1 MAENNFK
8 LVAWIHKNGKNWRRE
23 ALDQPEFIGEGLD
36 TLETAREAAED
47 AIAYINAENEDYCD
61 PERTQAQAPRE
72 ICEEVIIIDADGNEI
87 ESVHA

>member
-8 LVAWIHKNGKNWRRE
+8 LIAWLHHDNSWRME

-36 TLETAREAAED
+36 TLETAREAAKD
-47 AIAYINAENEDYCD
+47 AIAYINDD
-61 PERTQAQAPRE
+61 PQDVPRE
-72 ICEEVIIIDADGNEI
+72 MCEEVIIIDADGNEL